1 MKTAISIPDD
11 VFEAAERWARRT
23 ERSRSQLFSDAL
35 RECLARHTSD
45 DVTEAM
51 NRVCIDVG
59 VAVDEFTASAAPD
72 ILKRVE
78 W

>member
-59 VAVDEFTASAAPD
+59 VAVDEFTASAARD

>member
-35 RECLARHTSD
+35 REYLARHTSD

-51 NRVCIDVG
+51 NRVCVDVG
-59 VAVDEFTASAAPD
+59 VAVDEFTASAARET
-72 ILKRVE
+72 LKRVE